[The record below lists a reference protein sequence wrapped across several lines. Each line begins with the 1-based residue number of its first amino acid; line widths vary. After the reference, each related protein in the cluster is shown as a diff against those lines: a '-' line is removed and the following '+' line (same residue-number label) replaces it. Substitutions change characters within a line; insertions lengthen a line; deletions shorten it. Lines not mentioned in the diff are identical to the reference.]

1 MSQADS
7 DSQGSPPPDGWPK
20 SCAPSWQYVP
30 GHDQR
35 MLETWLFKLR
45 KERYASRLSDKS
57 HDFFVAEIADAV
69 HVIATDEND
78 RVLMVRQFRVGSRSD
93 SLETPGGLIDPGED
107 PITAG
112 IRELREETGYAG
124 ESPHCLGA
132 FWSLPSLGTSRI
144 WTMTIRNV
152 RKVAEPHGDPTEELA
167 VRWVPKRDVPAMIA
181 SGDIHHGCVISG
193 LTIWLSGLELPGAT
207 QKDGHDPHR

>member
-1 MSQADS
+1 MSQPDS
-7 DSQGSPPPDGWPK
+7 DFQGSPPPEGWPD
-20 SCAPSWQYVP
+20 SCTPSWQYVP
-30 GHDQR
+30 GHDQK
-35 MLETWLFKLR
+35 LLNTWLFELR
-45 KERYASRLSDKS
+45 KERYSSRLSDKT

-69 HVIATDEND
+69 HVIATDDQD

-112 IRELREETGYAG
+112 IRELREETGYEG
-124 ESPHCLGA
+124 EAPCCLGA

-144 WTMTIRNV
+144 WTVTIRNV
-152 RKVAEPHGDPTEELA
+152 RKVAEPHGDPTEELT
-167 VRWVPKRDVPAMIA
+167 VQWVPKRDVPATIA

-193 LTIWLSGLELPGAT
+193 LTLWLSGLELPGAST
-207 QKDGHDPHR
+207 SEPQ